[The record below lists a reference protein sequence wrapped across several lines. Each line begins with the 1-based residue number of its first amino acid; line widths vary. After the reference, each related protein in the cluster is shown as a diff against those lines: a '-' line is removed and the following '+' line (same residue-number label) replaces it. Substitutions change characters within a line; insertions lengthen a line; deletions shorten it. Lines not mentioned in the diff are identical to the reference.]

1 VEVHGEALDAG
12 RSKPGGPPFNKAAPL
27 SGGDPVSTG
36 TTENQMRARVGQQA
50 LSKAD
55 HDSKANDNVELPAW
69 MIGAVAPE
77 FRAAA

>member
-1 VEVHGEALDAG
+1 
-12 RSKPGGPPFNKAAPL
+12 
-27 SGGDPVSTG
+27 
-36 TTENQMRARVGQQA
+36 MRARVGQQA

>member
-1 VEVHGEALDAG
+1 VKRKRRLRSKLDAA
-12 RSKPGGPPFNKAAPL
+12 SKKGGILFGADL
-27 SGGDPVSTG
+27 VSTG
-36 TTENQMRARVGQQA
+36 ITEDQMRARVGQQA